1 MSSLKNK
8 KHKHGL
14 TSSKQSSANK
24 VGKLH
29 WTHLFAIGVLALY
42 FIASKVNLAHA
53 LGNQNMFLVFMQI
66 YVFGIFFACLF
77 LYIFSHDKFFPIARE
92 IERTE
97 EKKEKKYLEKYLHHG
112 KVLATFLIGV
122 LGGPVFSSLTARLL
136 INDHWYKYLI
146 IILANIPSTIITAGF
161 GQSLVTI
168 LNL

>member
-1 MSSLKNK
+1 MNTKKIIKKKKLSKAWPTSLVKI
-8 KHKHGL
+8 
-14 TSSKQSSANK
+14 
-24 VGKLH
+24 H
-29 WTHLFAIGVLALY
+29 WTHLMAVGLLTVY
-42 FIASKVNLAHA
+42 FLMSKFNLAHA
-53 LGNQNMFLVFMQI
+53 LSSKDATFAFWQI
-66 YVFGIFFACLF
+66 YLFGIFFACLF

-122 LGGPVFSSLTARLL
+122 FGGPVFSSLTARLL

-161 GQSLVTI
+161 GQSLITI
-168 LNL
+168 LKF

>member
-1 MSSLKNK
+1 MNRKKITKKKKLKI
-8 KHKHGL
+8 HWIHIFAVGL
-14 TSSKQSSANK
+14 LTA
-24 VGKLH
+24 
-29 WTHLFAIGVLALY
+29 Y
-42 FIASKVNLAHA
+42 FVMSKVNLAHA
-53 LGNQNMFLVFMQI
+53 LGNQNTLLIFMQI
-66 YVFGIFFACLF
+66 YLFGIFFACLF

-146 IILANIPSTIITAGF
+146 IILANIPSTIATLSF
-161 GQSLVTI
+161 GQGIYQLM
-168 LNL
+168 LK